1 MKIYQKS
8 KNLKKLS
15 NRYFKNN
22 LFKFYKIY
30 QKRPIKNNSG
40 GMMFNKM
47 FAFYYLLKK
56 INPKF
61 VIESGVYKGQTTWL
75 IEKILPNS
83 KILSIDI
90 DLTKRVH
97 ISKKIKYSSVDFK
110 YHNFSNLPP
119 NTLAFFDDHQ
129 NHVNRLMECKRA
141 GIKNIIFEDNYSAGR
156 GDFYTLRHAFNFKGY
171 YHPLTFK
178 NILKSS
184 FIFLS
189 MIIKKKILKNYYI
202 SFDLLRSRLRDVAPN
217 KKDYEFLRKN
227 VDLYY
232 EFPPLFETSS
242 KKKVSKSMKINSL
255 FQAKNIKYFDLSE
268 NEIDYFNTA
277 TNSLTFV
284 KLK

>member
-1 MKIYQKS
+1 MKSYKNNKS
-8 KNLKKLS
+8 FKKLS

-30 QKRPIKNNSG
+30 QKRPIKTNSG
-40 GMMFNKM
+40 GMLFNKM

-61 VIESGVYKGQTTWL
+61 VIESGVYRGQTSWL
-75 IEKILPNS
+75 IEKTLPNS

-90 DLTKRVH
+90 DLSKRVY
-97 ISKKIKYSSVDFK
+97 ISKKIKYSNIDFK
-110 YHNFSNLPP
+110 HHNFSNLPS

-129 NHVNRLMECKRA
+129 NHIHRLIECKRA
-141 GIKNIIFEDNYSAGR
+141 GIKNIIFEDNYCFGR
-156 GDFYTLRHAFNFKGY
+156 GDFYTLRHALNFKGY
-171 YHPLTFK
+171 YHPLTYR
-178 NILKSS
+178 NILKSL

-189 MIIKKKILKNYYI
+189 MILKKKILKNYYI
-202 SFDLLRSRLRDVAPN
+202 SFDLLKSRLRDVTPN

-232 EFPPLFETSS
+232 EFPPLFETNS
-242 KKKVSKSMKINSL
+242 KKKVNKSMKINPL
-255 FQAKNIKYFDLSE
+255 FQLKNIKYFDLSE
-268 NEIDYFNTA
+268 NEIDYFNTV